1 MRLSPNILDSKF
13 NKQVAKVLAR
23 VPRFLQHGLLRG
35 DSYYLR
41 NSFAYRVREEDAT
54 ASSDITK
61 APFVS

>member
-1 MRLSPNILDSKF
+1 LDPKF
-13 NKQVAKVLAR
+13 NKQVAEVLAK

-41 NSFAYRVREEDAT
+41 NSFAYRVREEEAI

-61 APFVS
+61 DPFVKR